1 MEHCYPLLICVAW
14 LKSTSAQIN
23 FQHLKNDKVN
33 KIQLTQKWITEV
45 KTSTCIERYSKKKKK
60 KTKASQQKEKINN
73 KSKEPT
79 KQRIINTVFQNR
91 FWEKDIPVKQLQLWK
106 NIADHNCLKIQR
118 LMGLGKFWKKCQILK
133 CYWHSLSN
141 ILSGKNH
148 VQWEK
153 KEASFSSNI

>member
-118 LMGLGKFWKKCQILK
+118 LMGLGKFWKKCQIISYCK
-133 CYWHSLSN
+133 VHKGEWISW
-141 ILSGKNH
+141 K
-148 VQWEK
+148 
-153 KEASFSSNI
+153 

>member
-91 FWEKDIPVKQLQLWK
+91 FQTNSVT
-106 NIADHNCLKIQR
+106 
-118 LMGLGKFWKKCQILK
+118 G
-133 CYWHSLSN
+133 YTSLT
-141 ILSGKNH
+141 
-148 VQWEK
+148 
-153 KEASFSSNI
+153 FSSLPTSLISSSNTLLLPSALKQPLCGSIFLACKFIFYIF